1 VTSQFQNRLVG
12 TIVLVALGVI
22 FLPDL
27 LDGKQS
33 KVEEVFTE
41 IPLRSQSL
49 TTNTQ
54 TETDEQVE
62 QVEPSRGERATTAAQ
77 QDKFQ
82 ALSAEHSPAQQQLEG
97 ASPPISSLKPIKMV
111 DSLTVSG
118 ADSKQSAPVA
128 VKPVEKANTAVT
140 TVNRAEAIKAA
151 KQPQA
156 SVTLQLG
163 GFNSADNVV
172 ALVAQLRKAG
182 FTAYTLPRNPIDG
195 RLTKVF
201 VGPDVSEAK
210 LKTRQVQIEKLTGL
224 KGRIV
229 PYNPLEK

>member
-1 VTSQFQNRLVG
+1 MTSQFQNRLVG

-27 LDGKQS
+27 LDGKQR

-49 TTNTQ
+49 ARNTQ
-54 TETDEQVE
+54 AESDPQA
-62 QVEPSRGERATTAAQ
+62 EPSRGEHSTVAAEQ
-77 QDKFQ
+77 EKFQ
-82 ALSAEHSPAQQQLEG
+82 ALSAESTPAQQQLEG

-111 DSLTVSG
+111 DSLTVSA
-118 ADSKQSAPVA
+118 ADSKKLAPAA
-128 VKPVEKANTAVT
+128 VKSTEKAKTAVK
-140 TVNRAEAIKAA
+140 TVSRPEASQPTS
-151 KQPQA
+151 QPQA

-182 FTAYTLPRNPIDG
+182 FTAYTLPRNPVDG

-210 LKTRQVQIEKLTGL
+210 LKIRQVQIEKLTGL
-224 KGRIV
+224 KGKIV
-229 PYNPLEK
+229 PYNPLER

>member
-27 LDGKQS
+27 LDGKQR

-49 TTNTQ
+49 AKNTQ
-54 TETDEQVE
+54 IASEERVEANGDEPTTGTDE
-62 QVEPSRGERATTAAQ
+62 

-82 ALSAEHSPAQQQLEG
+82 ALTAESTPAQQQLEG

-111 DSLTVSG
+111 DSLSVST
-118 ADSKQSAPVA
+118 ADSKKTPPAA
-128 VKPVEKANTAVT
+128 VKSTEKAKTEVKTAS
-140 TVNRAEAIKAA
+140 RPEASKPTS
-151 KQPQA
+151 QPQA

-182 FTAYTLPRNPIDG
+182 FTTYTLPRNPIDG

-224 KGRIV
+224 KGKIV
-229 PYNPLEK
+229 PYNPLER